1 MSARIQASL
10 ASLATKGGKRARTRA
25 RLIDAAA
32 KMIVERGYEGTTL
45 EAVAA
50 SVGMTRGAIY
60 GNFKN
65 RDDLF
70 LAVLQVHFKPLDPAF
85 KPGAT
90 LKTQMRVVGEAV
102 ADLIHAP
109 RQRPSLSAEL
119 QLYAETH
126 EEMRIKLARLTA
138 AAVRLHA
145 DKWLKFLPKDE
156 LPMAPDEFII
166 VVDALIDGLL
176 FQHSLTPELVTRSV
190 IVRAFEA
197 LA

>member
-1 MSARIQASL
+1 MPEAKSIPSSL
-10 ASLATKGGKRARTRA
+10 PPRGGKRERTRS
-25 RLIDAAA
+25 RLIEAAA
-32 KMIVERGYEGTTL
+32 VMIAERGYELTTL

-70 LAVLQVHFKPLDPAF
+70 LAVLVSYFRPLDPPF
-85 KPGAT
+85 RQGAT
-90 LKTQMRVVGEAV
+90 LKEQMRIVGEAV
-102 ADLIHAP
+102 VAVVRAP
-109 RQRPSLSAEL
+109 KPRPSLAAEF

-126 EEMRIKLARLTA
+126 EEMRIRLARITA
-138 AAVRLHA
+138 EAVREHA
-145 DKWLKFLPKDE
+145 KRWLVFLPEQD
-156 LPMAPDEFII
+156 LPMPPEQFII

-176 FQHSLTPELVTRSV
+176 FQHSLTPDLVTDAL
-190 IVRAFEA
+190 IIGAFEA

>member
-1 MSARIQASL
+1 MMSETAGGSPSPSA
-10 ASLATKGGKRARTRA
+10 KGAKRERTRA
-25 RLIDAAA
+25 RLIEAAA
-32 KMIVERGYEGTTL
+32 AMISAKGYEATTL

-70 LAVLQVHFKPLDPAF
+70 LAVLISYFRPLDPPF
-85 KPGAT
+85 RKGAT
-90 LKTQMRVVGEAV
+90 LKAQMRIVGEAV
-102 ADLIHAP
+102 VAVVHAP
-109 RQRPSLSAEL
+109 KPRPSLAAEF

-126 EEMRIKLARLTA
+126 EDMRIRLARITA
-138 AAVRLHA
+138 EAVREHTK
-145 DKWLKFLPKDE
+145 KWMVFLPENE
-156 LPMAPDEFII
+156 LPIPPEQFII

-176 FQHSLTPELVTRSV
+176 FQHSLTPELVTDAV
-190 IVRAFEA
+190 IVGAFEA